1 MLVTPDRVLYAG
13 WLGMPSVRTLGAL
26 TVYAASETPFAIR
39 AGGRRWER
47 ACFAV
52 VPPNQPHEIRSDDP
66 VVWDLLLEPESV
78 DVDAVLKA
86 LPRRISRPD
95 SGYRRLQAAF
105 RTWLED
111 VDAIDRTAPAIDA
124 AFLGTSFAPRC
135 LDPRIQSVV
144 SSIRAEPCTNRLAT
158 ECAREVGLS
167 FSRFVHLFKS
177 QIGVSFRSFCA
188 WKRARALLPFVAT
201 AHNLTDLALHIGYP
215 DSTHFSHSIRRIY
228 GLRPRDIVTGSRQLT
243 VVGSAASLAMQHEV
257 PATTGID
264 AGARIQP
271 RPNPC

>member
-86 LPRRISRPD
+86 LPHRISQPD
-95 SGYRRLQAAF
+95 SDYRRLRAAF
-105 RTWLED
+105 RAWLDD

-124 AFLGTSFAPRC
+124 EFLGKAFAPRG

-144 SSIRAEPCTNRLAT
+144 ESIRTEPCTHRLAT
-158 ECAREVGLS
+158 DCAREVGLS
-167 FSRFVHLFKS
+167 FSRFVHLFKT
-177 QIGVSFRSFCA
+177 QIGVSFRAFCA

-243 VVGSAASLAMQHEV
+243 VLGSGASRAIQLEVAATA
-257 PATTGID
+257 GID
-264 AGARIQP
+264 VDARVHR
-271 RPNPC
+271 RPHPC

>member
-13 WLGMPSVRTLGAL
+13 WLGMPSVRTLGSL
-26 TVYAASETPFAIR
+26 TVYAASGSPFAIR

-52 VPPNQPHEIRSDDP
+52 VPPNEPHEIRSDDP

-78 DVDAVLKA
+78 DVAAMLKA
-86 LPRRISRPD
+86 LPHRISRPD
-95 SGYRRLQAAF
+95 ANYQRLQAAF
-105 RTWLED
+105 RTWLD
-111 VDAIDRTAPAIDA
+111 DTDTLDHTAPAIDA
-124 AFLGTSFAPRC
+124 KFLGTSIAPRR
-135 LDPRIQSVV
+135 LDPRIQAIVAA
-144 SSIRAEPCTNRLAT
+144 IRAEPCTHRLAT
-158 ECAREVGLS
+158 DCAREVGLS
-167 FSRFVHLFKS
+167 FSRFVHLFKT
-177 QIGVSFRSFCA
+177 QVGVSFRAFCA

-243 VVGSAASLAMQHEV
+243 VLGSAAS
-257 PATTGID
+257 
-264 AGARIQP
+264 
-271 RPNPC
+271 